1 MCGNSPSTARGANRF
16 HVSGSS
22 ASIRSE
28 RETSPSLCT
37 QRGVRNTLSKVP
49 SIVTLHNK
57 FTRTLTFENS
67 WLESKLAGADRE
79 VQELGQLL
87 EKAGKKLAVLVAG
100 ARSV

>member
-1 MCGNSPSTARGANRF
+1 
-16 HVSGSS
+16 
-22 ASIRSE
+22 
-28 RETSPSLCT
+28 
-37 QRGVRNTLSKVP
+37 
-49 SIVTLHNK
+49 VTLHNK